1 MDNLTIEQFKH
12 KILLRILW
20 LRFLKEENKFNY
32 QKLLKRLVYSANE
45 ILKEQ
50 KLDNLWFRFR
60 GERIF
65 LFYIPTNRIVFEVII
80 DGNLEDGRISIPDI
94 NFIDLKGTLKK
105 SLTLNEIIADM
116 EKKGKKGK
124 YGKRNN

>member
-12 KILLRILW
+12 KILLRILS
-20 LRFLKEENKFNY
+20 LKFLKEENKFNY

-80 DGNLEDGRISIPDI
+80 DGNLENGRISIPDI
-94 NFIDLKGTLKK
+94 NFINLKGTLKN
-105 SLTLNEIIADM
+105 SLTLNEIIADI
-116 EKKGKKGK
+116 EKLGKKGK
-124 YGKRNN
+124 HGKRNN